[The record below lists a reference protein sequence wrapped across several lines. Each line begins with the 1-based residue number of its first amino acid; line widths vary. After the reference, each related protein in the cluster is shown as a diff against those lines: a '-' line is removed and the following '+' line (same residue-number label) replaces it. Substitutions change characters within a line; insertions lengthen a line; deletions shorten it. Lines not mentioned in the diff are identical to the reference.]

1 MKSERWWQLVTL
13 VGVVGGI
20 GEALLAISDPGVV
33 VFAAI
38 FLVGAAL
45 TYRRKLIGVIIIG
58 LLSLVEV
65 VFVPFYPR
73 ETTGDV
79 LIQVAFGVLGVI
91 GVVAAV
97 AVMWERR
104 RGAASHA

>member
-1 MKSERWWQLVTL
+1 MSDRWWQLVVL
-13 VGVVGGI
+13 VGVLGAI

-45 TYRRKLIGVIIIG
+45 AHRRKLAGAIIVG
-58 LLSLVEV
+58 LLSLVEL

-73 ETTGDV
+73 ESTGDA
-79 LIQVAFGVLGVI
+79 LIQLGFGTLGLV
-91 GVVAAV
+91 GLVAAI
-97 AVMWERR
+97 AVVRGRR
-104 RGAASHA
+104 RSAPSPA